1 MRIVSGEHKG
11 RRIPVPG
18 NFKAR
23 PTTDFAKE
31 ALFNILANHF
41 NFKNT
46 TILDL
51 FSGTGSISYEFA
63 SRGSEVVDL
72 VEINPRYS
80 EFIRKTTQ
88 KLGLTGVRIYTGDV
102 FRIIPRLKNTY
113 NIIFADPPYELP
125 KIPQIPDLIF
135 QHNLLAEDGWLVLEH
150 GKNLDFSGHHN
161 FRELRR
167 YGSVHFSIF
176 QL

>member
-1 MRIVSGEHKG
+1 LRIISGENKG

-31 ALFNILANHF
+31 ALFSILANYF
-41 NFKNT
+41 DFKE
-46 TILDL
+46 IAVLDL

-63 SRGSEVVDL
+63 SRGAEKVDL

-80 EFIRKTTQ
+80 AFIKKTVQ
-88 KLGLTGVRIYTGDV
+88 ALGLKNIKIYTGDV
-102 FRIIPRLKNTY
+102 FRIIPRIKTNYDLV
-113 NIIFADPPYELP
+113 FADPPYDL
-125 KIPQIPDLIF
+125 KSIPEIPELIF
-135 QHNLLAEDGWLVLEH
+135 RHKLLSDEGWFILEH
-150 GKNLDFSGHHN
+150 GRNLDFSVHEH

-176 QL
+176 S